1 MSSSLLDD
9 AFAHHVWAS
18 LRILDACLALP
29 PEQLATTVPG
39 TYGSILDTAR
49 HLVGSDR
56 WYLFRLT
63 GDRSHITDED
73 HMDLGELRSAM
84 ETNAAAWS
92 RILEEDRDPDAIV
105 LGHNDDGSVTRAA
118 TGVRLAQVLHHGT
131 DHRSQ
136 ICTAL
141 TTLGIEPP
149 NIDVWAYGAEVGR
162 VVEVPPET

>member
-1 MSSSLLDD
+1 LSTSLLDD

-29 PEQLATTVPG
+29 PQQLETAVPG

-49 HLVGSDR
+49 HLVGSDH

-63 GDRSHITDED
+63 GDRSYITDED
-73 HMDLGELRSAM
+73 HMTLAELRDAM
-84 ETNAAAWS
+84 EPNAAAWS

-141 TTLGIEPP
+141 TTLGVEPP

>member
-1 MSSSLLDD
+1 
-9 AFAHHVWAS
+9 
-18 LRILDACLALP
+18 
-29 PEQLATTVPG
+29 
-39 TYGSILDTAR
+39 
-49 HLVGSDR
+49 
-56 WYLFRLT
+56 
-63 GDRSHITDED
+63 
-73 HMDLGELRSAM
+73 M